1 MKNKIFL
8 ILIICIFSGCQNAK
22 EGFIGTK
29 NNNSDEFLVEK
40 KNPLILPPDFAKLP
54 TPGSKKNNSVDL
66 EKNKFNLKTILENKK
81 ETQESEKKTTAS
93 NSLEKLILENI
104 ARD

>member
-1 MKNKIFL
+1 
-8 ILIICIFSGCQNAK
+8 
-22 EGFIGTK
+22 
-29 NNNSDEFLVEK
+29 
-40 KNPLILPPDFAKLP
+40 LPPDFAKLP